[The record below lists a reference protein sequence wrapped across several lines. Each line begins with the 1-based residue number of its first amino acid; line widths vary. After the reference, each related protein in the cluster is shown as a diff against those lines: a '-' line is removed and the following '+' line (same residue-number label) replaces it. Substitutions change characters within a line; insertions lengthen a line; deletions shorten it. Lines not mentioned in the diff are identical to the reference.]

1 MIVKMRKYSFFVF
14 EPEYESFLQTLKKL
28 GVVHIKNNT
37 DPKEIEHFKAINEES
52 SEIDRLNS
60 RLVNLRNNYQ
70 LPKDQTPDTIPH
82 PHVVDDDLRSY
93 DAFLATFVRI
103 DHTIK
108 ERQKE
113 RDRLRAQERDLES
126 WGDFDPTLIE
136 KLKKNGYYLHFW
148 TVLKSQYNEEWEKLY
163 DAQVIN
169 EAGRSLYFVTIDRTE
184 EAPDLEFAERI
195 ELPRG
200 ASLSSLKIKTDRI
213 NDEIKSLRD
222 SQAYMAF
229 HSEVLEEKKIE
240 LKNRY
245 NIDNA
250 LFQGL
255 RLYDNKLVVLEGWVP
270 DPKAPEMEEAL
281 SHEGAVFEEMTFDP
295 KGEDVPIIIKNNR
308 FVRAFE
314 PIVKMFSLPNYNEF
328 DPTAF
333 IAPFFMLFFGMCF
346 GDGGYGL
353 LYLIIA
359 TIIKTKVSEKW
370 KPTVELFQWLSL
382 AGLVIGF
389 FSGSFFGIALVEVP
403 FLQGIRGFFISQDNM
418 MIIALALGLVH
429 IIFAKFVRAFKI
441 KKQDGLSASL
451 YAFAWP
457 LLIIFLLILFGL
469 PMLKITL
476 PKPVEY
482 VLWGLSGVCVLL
494 ALLWNMPGK
503 NIFANIGN
511 GLWTTYGVASGL
523 LGDTLSY
530 IRLFAIGLTGSI
542 LGSVFN
548 TLAATATEGLPIYL
562 AIPVGAIILLLGH
575 GINIGLTTIS
585 AIVHP
590 IRLIYVEYFNNS
602 EYEGGGKPYEP
613 LRNITSLSDSAE

>member
-1 MIVKMRKYSFFVF
+1 MIEKMRKYSFFIY

-37 DPKEIEHFKAINEES
+37 DPKQIDHFKEIEAEQA
-52 SEIDRLNS
+52 DLS
-60 RLVNLRNNYQ
+60 RLLSRLSAIKSNYP
-70 LPKDQTPDTIPH
+70 LDKEQTPEQIPH
-82 PHVVDDDLRSY
+82 PSFEVSEIGSY
-93 DAFLATFVRI
+93 DGFMAAFGRI
-103 DHTIK
+103 DSEIK
-108 ERQKE
+108 EKRKE
-113 RDRLRAQERDLES
+113 LDRLHAQQRDLET

-136 KLKKNGYYLHFW
+136 KLRSSGHHLHFW
-148 TVLKSQYNEEWEKLY
+148 TVLKTQYNEEWETLY
-163 DAQVIN
+163 DAQIIE
-169 EAGRSLYFVTIDRTE
+169 EAGRSIYFVTVDPTDKAPSLEYAE
-184 EAPDLEFAERI
+184 EI
-195 ELPRG
+195 TLPKG
-200 ASLSSLKIKTDRI
+200 VSLSSLKIREEELKRQI
-213 NDEIKSLRD
+213 RSLQD
-222 SQAYMAF
+222 SQAYLAF
-229 HSEVLEEKKIE
+229 HTQALEERQIQ
-240 LKNRY
+240 LDDRY
-245 NIDNA
+245 RSDNA
-250 LFQGL
+250 LLQGI

-270 DPKAPEMEEAL
+270 EPKAAPMEASLTEAK
-281 SHEGAVFEEMTFDP
+281 VFYEEMSFNP
-295 KGEDVPIIIKNNR
+295 KEEDVPVILKNNR

-346 GDGGYGL
+346 GDAGYGL
-353 LYLIIA
+353 LYLILA
-359 TIIKTKVSEKW
+359 TVIKAKVSDSW

-403 FLQGIRGFFISQDNM
+403 FLQKIRGFFISQNNM

-429 IIFAKFVRAFKI
+429 ILFAKFIRAFKI
-441 KKQDGLSASL
+441 KKQEGLTASL

-457 LLIIFLLILFGL
+457 LLIIFLILLFGL
-469 PMLKITL
+469 PYLNISI

-482 VLWGLSGVCVLL
+482 VLWGLIAVCVAL
-494 ALLWNMPGK
+494 AFFLNMPGK

-511 GLWTTYGVASGL
+511 GLWTTYGMASGL

-548 TLAATATEGLPIYL
+548 TLAATATGGLPIYV
-562 AIPVGAIILLLGH
+562 AIPVGAVILLLGH

-585 AIVHP
+585 ALVHP

-613 LRNITSLSDSAE
+613 LRNVTLESK